1 MTRDHGG
8 NLDVAQA
15 RFGGRLEDWIDLS
28 TGINRRPYP
37 VPPLA
42 PRHWSMLPS
51 RSDID
56 SLHAAARQAYA
67 TTASVLAVA
76 GAQAAIQLLPRLAP
90 PGRARILAPTYNEFA
105 PVLAGAG
112 WQVDHVGE
120 IEALAGADLAVVV
133 NPNNPDGRHHDPAKL
148 LALLPRVKRLVVD
161 ESFADAV
168 PQGSLAA
175 EAGRAGLLVLR
186 SFGKFYGLAGLRL
199 GFVLGSAEDIA
210 ALEALAG
217 PWPVSGAAIEI
228 GRKALLDR
236 DWANATRARLETE
249 AIRLDGMA
257 RTSGWKLVGGTPL
270 FRLYDVGNA
279 AAAQEQLARA
289 RIWSR
294 IFMDRPNW
302 LRLGLPGDASEWQRV
317 VSALAPVIPPHRD
330 AFRYVRPTHRVRFP
344 LGRDSFR

>member
-1 MTRDHGG
+1 MTWDHGG

-15 RFGGRLEDWIDLS
+15 RFGGQLEDWIDLS

-42 PRHWSMLPS
+42 PRHWNALPS
-51 RSDID
+51 RADID
-56 SLHAAARQAYA
+56 ALHAAARQAYV
-67 TTASVLAVA
+67 TGASVLAVA
-76 GAQAAIQLLPRLAP
+76 GAQTAIQLLPHLAP
-90 PGRARILAPTYNEFA
+90 SGRARILAPTYNEFA

-112 WQVDHVGE
+112 WQVENVGK
-120 IEALAGADLAVVV
+120 IDALARADLAVVV
-133 NPNNPDGRHHDPAKL
+133 NPNNPDGRQHDRAKL
-148 LALLPRVKRLVVD
+148 LALLARVKRLVVD

-210 ALEALAG
+210 ALNAMAG

-236 DWANATRARLETE
+236 DWADSARVRLETD
-249 AIRLDGMA
+249 ALRLDGLA
-257 RTSGWKLVGGTPL
+257 TKTGWSVIGGTPL
-270 FRLYDVGNA
+270 FRLYDVGDA
-279 AAAQEQLARA
+279 IAAQARLADA

-294 IFMDRPNW
+294 IFEDKPNW
-302 LRLGLPGDASEWQRV
+302 LRLGLPGDETEWTRLAEAL
-317 VSALAPVIPPHRD
+317 SAR
-330 AFRYVRPTHRVRFP
+330 
-344 LGRDSFR
+344 